1 MQIGEKGIENMLV
14 NMVYLERGK
23 KLILKGMYS
32 KEKKTLFVYLFTWEC
47 AKKCLIEIFQVTTTT
62 YKTYSCST

>member
-47 AKKCLIEIFQVTTTT
+47 AKNNHEYGVKFFKKLL
-62 YKTYSCST
+62 